1 MKNTHPLSIV
11 KRLSIR
17 KGKRV
22 LGSERGYGSES
33 GQSLIEL
40 AISLI
45 ILLFL
50 LAGVI
55 DLGRA
60 FFAFMAMRDAAQ
72 EGASYGAMFPSVSDS
87 DDSLNSVKIEQRV
100 RSASNSPLDLN
111 SGDINVAI
119 TVVGGLACAGNGMR
133 VDVTYPNFPMIMPLF
148 SVFMGRDTIPI
159 HAMVTDEIIRPRCP

>member
-1 MKNTHPLSIV
+1 MKILHPLTVQTKHSGH
-11 KRLSIR
+11 K
-17 KGKRV
+17 
-22 LGSERGYGSES
+22 SERG
-33 GQSLIEL
+33 QSLVEL

-72 EGASYGAMFPSVSDS
+72 EGASYGAMFPQVSDT
-87 DDSLNSVKIEQRV
+87 DNSLNTAKIIERT
-100 RSASNSPLDLN
+100 RSASSSPLDMN
-111 SGDINVAI
+111 SGNINVTI
-119 TVVGGLACAGNGMR
+119 TVVGGQACAGNGMR
-133 VDVTYPNFPMIMPLF
+133 VAVDYPNFPMIMPLF

-159 HAMVTDEIIRPRCP
+159 HAMVTDEIVRPRCP